1 MQSFESLEY
10 KDEASIIIIDNDST
24 SESKNALEEILK
36 NSKIDIKII
45 ISTTNLYYWGAAN
58 YALNEVD
65 LNMNNYPEWIIVC
78 NNDILFNKSDLLS
91 KILSFSTKDY
101 PILAPTILS
110 SKTNKDLN
118 PFMAKPIDFLA
129 KIYYSIFYLN
139 SILGLIIYKSRQL
152 LKMILSIFKWT
163 KAKGRFIYAP
173 HGSFIIFSKYFFRS
187 GGYLDQNLTMY
198 GEEFTTAEIARNLK
212 IPIYYEPDIEVVHV
226 EHSSNKINWFKSFHL
241 TKKAYYYY
249 LREYLNV

>member
-10 KDEASIIIIDNDST
+10 KDEASIIIVDNDST
-24 SESKNALEEILK
+24 SESKNALEEIIK
-36 NSKIDIKII
+36 KSKIDIKII

-58 YALNEVD
+58 YALNEVY
-65 LNMNNYPEWIIVC
+65 LNMNNYPGWIIVC

-118 PFMAKPIDFLA
+118 PFMAKPIDFLV
-129 KIYYSIFYLN
+129 KIYYSIFFMN
-139 SILGLIIYKSRQL
+139 SIMGYIIYKTRQL
-152 LKMILSIFKWT
+152 IKIILTIFN
-163 KAKGRFIYAP
+163 KGIDKGEFIYAP
-173 HGSFIIFSKYFFRS
+173 HGSFIIFSKFFFNN

-198 GEEFTTAEIARNLK
+198 GEEFTTAEIAKKLK
-212 IPIYYEPDIEVVHV
+212 IPIYYEPDIEVIHV
-226 EHSSNKINWFKSFHL
+226 EHSSNKINWFKNFHL
-241 TKKAYYYY
+241 TKKAYYYF
-249 LREYLNV
+249 LKEYLND